1 MFKKLASGV
10 VAAHRLDRRDYIR
23 NTRSSAARRALAQTT
38 DQAATSAT
46 SAPSASADA
55 GAGALLSH
63 SERLLLRSS
72 LKVHSVTV
80 KHTGGS
86 GHVYAASLSCDDGD
100 DDTNEYQWTIRF
112 TLAQLHHVASP
123 QHAFLRSKMQSVTDG
138 LIGKRGAAPRGAPT
152 VRVAMRDR
160 LVRTAGRAMRFLSG
174 LALLVITSMGVRWG
188 VSWLRWSVR
197 TNSAPAAVTKIVD
210 TLLVANLNPDL
221 QEAIA
226 DYIVGGAGGTQ
237 ADLAP
242 NLLLVMCGVFL
253 VIVSSYWLFDIF
265 VLRMLPT
272 KMFLHYSY
280 ANVDDVRRDLE
291 ALISDKARLRYDEAV
306 VSLLQFSN
314 QALRHRLPTAIR
326 EGFVHCRFQPRVEH
340 DDADSGASK
349 NPSASLDMGLCR
361 CSCELGLKSRIGKW
375 HKRWAVLRPTGM
387 AFFRAPFDKSP
398 THIVLFDTQFY
409 AARGRTISPKLG
421 EVHSVP
427 KLAIGGSNLV
437 AELALESEHDSR
449 SWFQAVN
456 FATSPTRCEWT
467 QEHRFSSFAPRRL
480 KTNVEVGVPAHQP
493 PASVPRARW
502 FLNGRSYYAAV
513 SVALAQAQ
521 REIFVTGWFFTP
533 TVLLTRA
540 ATGTDGETDE
550 SIADALQRAAERGV
564 RVYVLLYEEI
574 PQALANNS
582 AGAKSAL
589 EALHTNITVLRHR
602 SRFSKNVYWSHHEK
616 TVICDQRVAFV
627 GGIDLALM
635 RYDDWRHRL
644 DDDGAHLWRTND
656 YQNIRVVD
664 FHDVD
669 RIHEDVIDRTR
680 VPRQPW
686 RDIACQ
692 VWGAA
697 ATDVGRHFVER
708 WDHARRL
715 TGLNYYDLY
724 PGLEL
729 QSPDRSMRREKG
741 DLAGSSSNSSSSSAS
756 SSSAAAAVLRSLDA
770 DTDKPSAV
778 YKNMRAPQQITPLDS
793 QNLTSVQVLRS
804 VGRWSCGARH
814 ESSIH
819 AAYCS
824 LIENSENML
833 YVENQFFASGSSAA
847 DQELGN
853 RVAHALASRL
863 VRAARAGETFRCM
876 FVLPLLPGF
885 ANEID
890 KTTGK
895 AGPLLTVMYYQYRTI
910 CKGPTSILGQ
920 LQAAIDEAKRGGV
933 LPADAE
939 AEDYVRFFGLRNW
952 GRLGGRCVTED
963 VYVHSKAMIV
973 DDETVI
979 IGSANLND
987 RSLLGNRDSEMC
999 LCCTDESRKFG
1010 ASMRRA
1016 TMCEFFGE
1024 AAGVAG
1030 ALDDWTNNAVWHEI
1044 GRIARDNT
1052 EAYRAAL
1059 FPVPDDTVTSWSQL
1073 KAKQGARQFD
1083 LASYPP
1089 DQLLDGRADGCEETL
1104 NKVQGIVVDFP
1115 LNFLEEEDLT
1125 PTSLSAEGLAPAIFN

>member
-1 MFKKLASGV
+1 M
-10 VAAHRLDRRDYIR
+10 
-23 NTRSSAARRALAQTT
+23 RST
-38 DQAATSAT
+38 
-46 SAPSASADA
+46 
-55 GAGALLSH
+55 
-63 SERLLLRSS
+63 
-72 LKVHSVTV
+72 LKVHDVTA
-80 KHTGGS
+80 KHVGGS
-86 GHVYAASLSCDDGD
+86 GHVYAASLSCDDAD
-100 DDTNEYQWTIRF
+100 DATIEYQWTIRF
-112 TLAQLHHVASP
+112 TLAQLQHVASP
-123 QHAFLRSKMQSVTDG
+123 QHAFLRSKIQSVADG

-160 LVRTAGRAMRFLSG
+160 LVRSATWTLRLFAGSTL
-174 LALLVITSMGVRWG
+174 LLVVSLGVQRG
-188 VSWLRWSVR
+188 VSWLRWAVR
-197 TNSAPAAVTKIVD
+197 TNSAPAAVADFVD
-210 TLLVANLNPDL
+210 ALATDVAHLDPKL
-221 QEAIA
+221 QEVIT
-226 DYIVGGAGGTQ
+226 DYVVGDGVG
-237 ADLAP
+237 DLAP
-242 NLLLVMCGVFL
+242 SLLLVMCGVL
-253 VIVSSYWLFDIF
+253 LTAVSSYWLFDVF
-265 VLRMLPT
+265 VLRMLPS
-272 KMFLHYSY
+272 KMLLHYQY
-280 ANVDDVRRDLE
+280 ANVADVRRDLE
-291 ALISDKARLRYDEAV
+291 VLIADKDRLRHDEAV
-306 VSLLQFSN
+306 VSLLKFSN
-314 QALRHRLPTAIR
+314 QALRHRLPTAVR
-326 EGFVHCRFQPRVEH
+326 EGFVHCRFQPRVDH
-340 DDADSGASK
+340 DDADSGANK
-349 NPSASLDMGLCR
+349 NPRASIDLGLCR
-361 CSCELGLKSRIGKW
+361 CACELGIKSRIGKW
-375 HKRWAVLRPTGM
+375 HRRWAVLRPTGM

-398 THIVLFDTQFY
+398 THIILFDTQFY
-409 AARGRTISPKLG
+409 AARGRTMSPKLG

-437 AELALESEHDSR
+437 AELALVSDHDAR

-467 QEHRFSSFAPRRL
+467 QEHRFGSFAPRRL
-480 KTNVEVGVPAHQP
+480 KTNTERGVPVHQAA
-493 PASVPRARW
+493 ASAPRARW
-502 FLNGRSYYAAV
+502 FLNGRGYYAAV
-513 SVALAQAQ
+513 SIALAQAQ

-540 ATGTDGETDE
+540 ATGTGGESDE
-550 SIADALQRAAERGV
+550 SIADALQRAAQRGV
-564 RVYVLLYEEI
+564 KVYVLLYEEI

-582 AGAKSAL
+582 AGAKAAL

-644 DDDGAHLWRTND
+644 DDDAAHLWRTND

-669 RIHEDVIDRTR
+669 RIQEDVIDRSH

-729 QSPDRSMRREKG
+729 QAPDRPAQKKTVG
-741 DLAGSSSNSSSSSAS
+741 DARGSS
-756 SSSAAAAVLRSLDA
+756 SSSAAAAVLHAL
-770 DTDKPSAV
+770 DTDMGKPSAA
-778 YKNMRAPQQITPLDS
+778 YRNLPAPQQVTARDS

-824 LIENSENML
+824 LIENSEKML
-833 YVENQFFASGSSAA
+833 YIENQFFASGASAG

-876 FVLPLLPGF
+876 FILPLLPGF
-885 ANEID
+885 ANEVD

-920 LQAAIDEAKRGGV
+920 LQAAIDKAVRDGV
-933 LPADAE
+933 LPAGACV
-939 AEDYVRFFGLRNW
+939 EDYVRFFGLRNW
-952 GRLGGRCVTED
+952 GRLGSRCVTED

-973 DDETVI
+973 DDETVV

-987 RSLLGNRDSEMC
+987 RSMLGNRDSEMC

-1016 TMCEFFGE
+1016 TMCEFFGK
-1024 AAGVAG
+1024 AAGAAG
-1030 ALDDWTNNAVWHEI
+1030 ALDNWTDDAVWRKI
-1044 GRIARDNT
+1044 GKISRDNT
-1052 EAYRAAL
+1052 EAFRAAL

-1083 LASYPP
+1083 LAAYPP
-1089 DQLLDGRADGCEETL
+1089 DQLLDGRAEGCEEVL
-1104 NKVQGIVVDFP
+1104 NRVQGVVVDFP
-1115 LNFLEEEDLT
+1115 LKFLEEEDLT